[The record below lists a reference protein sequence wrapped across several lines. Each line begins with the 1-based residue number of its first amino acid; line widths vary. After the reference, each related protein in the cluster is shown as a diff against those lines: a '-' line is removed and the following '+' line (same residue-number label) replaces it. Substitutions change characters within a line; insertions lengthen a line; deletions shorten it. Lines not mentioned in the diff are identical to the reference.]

1 MERESDQPRR
11 KVAAIAQELP
21 IPAQEQLYIHCS
33 GQETRVALAHGDRLA
48 ELQVERTAGRGLS
61 GNIYRGRISR
71 VIPSMDAAFVD
82 IGLEK
87 MALLHAS
94 DVWLPG
100 VQEMLSQPDADGQV
114 PKRIHKSIS
123 QLLQQGQQVMVQVV
137 REPVAKK
144 GPRVTMYISLP
155 GRNVVLLTRDP
166 QHGVSKMIADAGERE
181 RLLAIVS
188 ACAPAG
194 CGAIVRTVGDGATQ
208 AELQEDLRLLR
219 ELWQDILA
227 RYDAATGPS
236 FIYDDL
242 DLVLRALR
250 DMVSSQTTA
259 VWIDDPNEISR
270 IETFVKRFHP
280 EARPLVCLHQAATSL
295 FEAHGL
301 EGQIRDATEP
311 RVRLKSGGELVI
323 SRTEAMT
330 VIDVNSSRQVGQESL
345 GQALLAL
352 NLEAALAVAQ
362 QLRLRNIG
370 GLVVVDFVD
379 MARAEDRRTLEA
391 MFEGELAH
399 DRARVRVGKINE
411 FGTVQLTRKRV
422 RESIYDR
429 LTETCPTCKGRGY
442 VRSSADLA
450 IEAIGR
456 LRTAI
461 AADQGQTPIF
471 RVQVPARVAAI
482 LNDQLAGAL
491 RDLERQYRVQIEVT
505 DHAKLVPGSADVR
518 VVIGEERAARW
529 RLGRP
534 LAEIPS
540 EE

>member
-1 MERESDQPRR
+1 M
-11 KVAAIAQELP
+11 
-21 IPAQEQLYIHCS
+21 
-33 GQETRVALAHGDRLA
+33 ALAHGPALA

-82 IGLEK
+82 IGLDK

-100 VQEMLSQPDADGQV
+100 VQEMLSQPDDDGQV
-114 PKRIHKSIS
+114 AKRVHKSIT

-166 QHGVSKMIADAGERE
+166 HHGVSKMIADAGERE

-188 ACAPAG
+188 AWAPAG

-219 ELWQDILA
+219 ELWRDILA
-227 RYDAATGPS
+227 RFDAATGPS

-301 EGQIRDATEP
+301 DGQIRDATEP

-345 GQALLAL
+345 AQALLAL

-379 MARAEDRRTLEA
+379 MARAEDRRALEA
-391 MFEGELAH
+391 MFEAELAR

-461 AADQGQTPIF
+461 AADQGQTAIF

-518 VVIGEERAARW
+518 VVMGEERAGRW

-534 LAEIPS
+534 LEANPGED
-540 EE
+540 